1 MHDCGGGL
9 RLSQRTRETPQ
20 TSQWTGDFGRAYTDR
35 NTLTTKELDSLYW
48 RNHGV
53 TRRELNERFLQPIP
67 RDARILEVGCNCGNQ
82 LLMLQEMGFTN
93 LWGVEVQSYALE
105 SGRARVPGVQL
116 AQASAL
122 DLPYEDGYFDLVFT
136 SGVLIHISPA
146 NLPRAL
152 DEIHRCARIWIWGL
166 EYYAPEVTEVNY
178 RGHDDLL
185 WKMDYGKRYLDR
197 FGELDLV
204 QEQRLPYLNS
214 TNVDTMYLLKRKA
227 S

>member
-1 MHDCGGGL
+1 M
-9 RLSQRTRETPQ
+9 SQRTRETPQ

-105 SGRARVPGVQL
+105 SG
-116 AQASAL
+116 
-122 DLPYEDGYFDLVFT
+122 
-136 SGVLIHISPA
+136 
-146 NLPRAL
+146 
-152 DEIHRCARIWIWGL
+152 
-166 EYYAPEVTEVNY
+166 
-178 RGHDDLL
+178 
-185 WKMDYGKRYLDR
+185 
-197 FGELDLV
+197 
-204 QEQRLPYLNS
+204 
-214 TNVDTMYLLKRKA
+214 
-227 S
+227 